1 MKKSVKIGIIAALS
15 TFSFF
20 LGGLLLLLLNT
31 S

>member
-20 LGGLLLLLLNT
+20 GGLLLLLLNT